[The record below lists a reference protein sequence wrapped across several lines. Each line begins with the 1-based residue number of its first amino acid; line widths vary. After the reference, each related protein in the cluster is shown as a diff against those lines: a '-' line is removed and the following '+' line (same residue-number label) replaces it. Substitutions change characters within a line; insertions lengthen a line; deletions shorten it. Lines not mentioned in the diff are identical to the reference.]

1 MAFPLKQRCTLL
13 CMILLLSAANY
24 CYSQTYLSKATY
36 FTTDD
41 GMGNPTGACGYGQY
55 GKTANGGQVFAAS
68 GRLYQNGAGCGACY
82 LVKCKEE
89 GLCRDGGVKVM
100 ATDSGEGPGTDFILS
115 YRAYG
120 KMAVPRMASLLYS
133 LGVVDVEYRRISCH
147 EAANLVIKIV
157 EHSNYPWYLAVIPL
171 KQGGANDILS
181 IEVYEKASDTWT
193 AMRRVY
199 GAVFDFQN
207 PPLGEL
213 KIRLS
218 VNGSDGQKWVESD
231 KAAIPKYWKAGI
243 TIKTDIQLN

>member
-1 MAFPLKQRCTLL
+1 MVSRSLWVWTVWKNRQRWSSFRSLWAAVPKWSWLWRLL
-13 CMILLLSAANY
+13 FGEV
-24 CYSQTYLSKATY
+24 QGRRVVQRWGSKS
-36 FTTDD
+36 D
-41 GMGNPTGACGYGQY
+41 GDRQRRRTRNRFHTELPCIW
-55 GKTANGGQVFAAS
+55 KNGGAEDGKPSVFAR
-68 GRLYQNGAGCGACY
+68 GGGC
-82 LVKCKEE
+82 
-89 GLCRDGGVKVM
+89 RI
-100 ATDSGEGPGTDFILS
+100 P
-115 YRAYG
+115 
-120 KMAVPRMASLLYS
+120 
-133 LGVVDVEYRRISCH
+133 RISCH
-147 EAANLVIKIV
+147 EAANVVIKIV
-157 EHSNYPWYLAVIPL
+157 EHSNYPWYLAIVPL

-243 TIKTDIQLN
+243 TIKTDIQLT